1 MVTAVF
7 SSPRARRRAVW
18 LTVFAALVG
27 AIAVANALLP
37 RGGSPPDTS
46 RPGRAQLVVVPKA
59 VPLTEARRR
68 AVDSVLDAFVPAAVE
83 RRDPLRALPLVTPAF
98 RNGISRTAWAEGKL
112 PVVPYDAA
120 GERFH
125 GWTLDYSL
133 ADQIG
138 VDLLL
143 RPGAR
148 ETRGSLAF
156 TAVLKRSHG
165 RWLVDEFIPVASFA
179 PDKAKTKRILAQP
192 DFSPSA
198 RGGQIGGGL
207 G

>member
-1 MVTAVF
+1 MVTAVL
-7 SSPRARRRAVW
+7 SSPRARRRATWVAG
-18 LTVFAALVG
+18 LVALDG
-27 AIAVANALLP
+27 AIAIANALLP

-59 VPLTEARRR
+59 VPLTAARRR

-83 RRDPLRALPLVTPAF
+83 RHDPLRALPLVTPAF
-98 RNGISRTAWAEGKL
+98 RSGISRNAWAQGKL

-120 GERFH
+120 GRRFH

-143 RPGAR
+143 RPGVK

-156 TAVLKRSHG
+156 SAVLKRSHG
-165 RWLVDEFIPVASFA
+165 RWLVDEFVPVASFA
-179 PDKAKTKRILAQP
+179 PDNAKTKRILAQP
-192 DFSPSA
+192 DFTPSA
-198 RGGQIGGGL
+198 KGGQIGGGM
-207 G
+207 